1 MHLRLL
7 AAASLAAGALVA
19 AGCGGGSS
27 STVATVVPNHVTT
40 TSAGSCK
47 DVPAPEPKKVHL
59 KAPPQT
65 VKRGEKL
72 SATIA
77 TSCGDFT
84 IALDTQDQPKTVNSF
99 VYMAKQGLYDNTDFM
114 RVVPDYL
121 IQGGDPALNGTG
133 GPGYTV
139 VEPPPPNTSYR
150 TGTVAMGKT
159 AIEPHGASG
168 SQFFVVTAPADAGL
182 PPYFAVLGK
191 LSSGMSTIDRITAL
205 ADPSLGATGG
215 EPLQPVVIDSVKI
228 H

>member
-1 MHLRLL
+1 MRPRASALASILL
-7 AAASLAAGALVA
+7 PLAV

-27 STVATVVPNHVTT
+27 STVATVLPAHATT
-40 TSAGSCK
+40 TTGGACK
-47 DVPAPEPKKVHL
+47 DVAEPTPKNVHL

-65 VKRGEKL
+65 VRRGEKL
-72 SATIA
+72 SATVA

-84 IALDTQDQPKTVNSF
+84 IALDTKDQPKTVNSF

-114 RVVPDYL
+114 RVVPGYL

-133 GPGYTV
+133 GPGYSI

-150 TGTVAMGKT
+150 TGVVAMGKRD
-159 AIEPHGASG
+159 IEPHGASG

-191 LSSGMSTIDRITAL
+191 VSSGMSTIDRIASL

-215 EPLQPVVIDSVKI
+215 EPLKPVVIDSVTI